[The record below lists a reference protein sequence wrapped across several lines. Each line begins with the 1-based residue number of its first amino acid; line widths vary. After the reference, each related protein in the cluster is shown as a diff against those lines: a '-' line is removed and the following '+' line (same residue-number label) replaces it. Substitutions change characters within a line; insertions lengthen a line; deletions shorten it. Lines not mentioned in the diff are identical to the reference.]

1 MPDGPYLVDEL
12 QNMIKVLGD
21 TLDDSEYGLQQ
32 KCFVKAS
39 SKHVYSFGKVE
50 GNISVYILNR
60 MRKIDFILKVNEHI
74 RVSLILFS
82 INQFINLFPAL
93 KHSIFVIIIDF
104 YAQVLT

>member
-21 TLDDSEYGLQQ
+21 TLNDSEYGLQQ

-82 INQFINLFPAL
+82 INQFTNLFLAL
-93 KHSIFVIIIDF
+93 KHSIFVIIINF